1 MIDYP
6 ELLRRLARHA
16 GIAPR
21 WRDVWNQEHEV
32 AADSLAA
39 LLSAMGLPAGD
50 AATTRATLSA
60 VAGPTDALPAA
71 LTFDA
76 SATAVVT
83 LPRSAPGQ
91 DWLLE
96 LENGRQRRGKV
107 EAGAVALT
115 LPLTLPEGYHRLRLS
130 KTAPDGIALI
140 ASPGSCHLPAP
151 SARRPWGLA
160 VQLYSLRSERQWG
173 MGDFTDLAELVKGV
187 KARRGSLVGVNPL
200 HALFPALPGT
210 ISPYSPSSR
219 LFLNPLYIDVT
230 AVPDF
235 AESEAAHALAF
246 DAALQA
252 APLVDYPE
260 VARLKS
266 QAFDLLWA
274 SFKQH
279 HRATERGA
287 AFQRFRQEGGETL
300 ERFAQ
305 FHALQAALLEEYG
318 PCWGAWPE
326 AYRHAESPAVARFAA
341 EHSDAVARHI
351 YLQWE
356 ADRQLAAAG
365 AGRLY
370 RDLAT
375 GTDPWGAD
383 SWSRPSCYL
392 TGASVG
398 APPDLL
404 NRSGQKW
411 GLTTFS
417 PFAFRIQGYGAFI
430 AALRANMRHA
440 GALRIDHVMGL
451 TRLFLI
457 PEAMPATQG
466 AYIRYPLQDLLRIVA
481 LESRRQRCMVVG
493 EDLGTVPHGFRPA
506 LRQAGILSC
515 RVLSFERTDDGSFKP
530 PARYPALA
538 AASAGTHDL
547 APIKAWWLG
556 ADIRLREAL
565 GQYPDPSMRDG
576 EAADRDRDRP
586 RLLALLR
593 QLGLLTEDAAA
604 ALLPEP
610 GRPVFEPAL
619 TVAIHR
625 FLQRTPC
632 ALVLYQAED
641 LLGCV
646 EMVNLPG
653 TVDEHPNWRRRLG
666 GPVASLLGALETM
679 L

>member
-6 ELLRRLARHA
+6 DLLRRLARHA

-21 WRDVWNQEHEV
+21 WRDVWQQEHEV
-32 AADSLAA
+32 SADSLAS
-39 LLSAMGLPAGD
+39 LLTAMGLPAGD
-50 AATTRATLSA
+50 AVTARATLA
-60 VAGPTDALPAA
+60 ALAGPTDALPAA

-83 LPRSAPGQ
+83 LPRNAPAQ

-96 LENGRQRRGKV
+96 LENGRQRRGKI
-107 EAGAVALT
+107 EAGATALT
-115 LPLTLPEGYHRLRLS
+115 LPLALPEGYHRLRLS
-130 KTAPDGIALI
+130 KTAPDGVALI
-140 ASPGSCHLPAP
+140 ASHLPA
-151 SARRPWGLA
+151 ANTKRAWGLA

-173 MGDFTDLAELVKGV
+173 IGDFTDLAELVKGV
-187 KARRGSLVGVNPL
+187 KARRGNLVGVNPL

-235 AESEAAHALAF
+235 AESEASTLAP
-246 DAALQA
+246 DEALQA
-252 APLVDYPE
+252 APLVDYIE
-260 VARLKS
+260 VARLKTR
-266 QAFDLLWA
+266 AFDLLWD
-274 SFKQH
+274 SFKQNH
-279 HRATERGA
+279 LTGERGA
-287 AFQRFRQEGGETL
+287 AFRHFRQEGGTTL

-305 FHALQAALLEEYG
+305 FHALQAALLDEHG
-318 PCWGAWPE
+318 PCWGTWPAE
-326 AYRHAESPAVARFAA
+326 YRDAENPAVARFAA
-341 EHSDAVARHI
+341 EHSDAVERHI

-383 SWSRPSCYL
+383 SWSQPSCYL
-392 TGASVG
+392 AGASVG

-417 PFAFRIQGYGAFI
+417 PFAFRTQGYGAFI

-440 GALRIDHVMGL
+440 GALRIDHVMCL

-457 PEAMPATQG
+457 PESMPATAG
-466 AYIRYPLQDLLRIVA
+466 AYIRYPLPDLLRIVA

-515 RVLSFERTDDGSFKP
+515 RVLPFERTEDGSFKP
-530 PARYPALA
+530 PSRYPALA
-538 AASAGTHDL
+538 AASSGTHDL

-556 ADIRLREAL
+556 ADIALREEL
-565 GQYPDPSMRDG
+565 KQFPDEAMRHA
-576 EAADRDRDRP
+576 EAADRERDRP
-586 RLLALLR
+586 RLLALLQ
-593 QLGLLTEDAAA
+593 QLGLLTAEQAAI
-604 ALLPEP
+604 LLPEP
-610 GRPVFEPAL
+610 GRPVFDPAL

-641 LLGCV
+641 LLGSA

-666 GPVASLLGALETM
+666 VPVASLLGALESM
-679 L
+679 I

>member
-1 MIDYP
+1 MTDYP
-6 ELLRRLARHA
+6 DLLRRLARHA

-21 WRDVWNQEHEV
+21 WRDVWNREHEV
-32 AADSLAA
+32 SLESLAA
-39 LLSAMGLPAGD
+39 LLGAMNLPASD
-50 AATTRATLSA
+50 AATARATLAS
-60 VAGPTDALPAA
+60 VAGPRDALPAA
-71 LTFDA
+71 LVFDA
-76 SATAVVT
+76 SATVQIA
-83 LPRSAPGQ
+83 LPRNAPAQ

-96 LENGRQRRGKV
+96 LEHGRQRRGKV
-107 EAGAVALT
+107 EAGAGALT
-115 LPLTLPEGYHRLRLS
+115 LPLALPEGYHRLRLS
-130 KTAPDGIALI
+130 KSAPDGIELI
-140 ASPGSCHLPAP
+140 ASAGRCHL
-151 SARRPWGLA
+151 SDGKRQQWGLA
-160 VQLYSLRSERQWG
+160 VQLYGLRSDRQWG
-173 MGDFTDLAELVKGV
+173 IGDFTALAALVKGV
-187 KARRGSLVGVNPL
+187 KARKGNLVGVNPL

-235 AESEAAHALAF
+235 AESAASALAP

-252 APLVDYPE
+252 APLVDYAE
-260 VARLKS
+260 VARLKTH
-266 QAFDLLWA
+266 AFDLLWA
-274 SFKQH
+274 NFRTH
-279 HRATERGA
+279 HLSDERGA
-287 AFQRFRQEGGETL
+287 AFRRFRQDGGRTL

-305 FHALQAALLEEYG
+305 FHALQAALLEDHG
-318 PCWGAWPE
+318 ACWGAWPAE
-326 AYRHAESPAVARFAA
+326 YRAAGSPAVARFAA
-341 EHSDAVARHI
+341 EHGDAVERHI

-356 ADRQLAAAG
+356 ADRQLGLAG
-365 AGRLY
+365 ANRLY

-383 SWSRPSCYL
+383 SWSQPSCYL
-392 TGASVG
+392 SGVSVG

-404 NRSGQKW
+404 NRGGQKW

-417 PFAFRIQGYGAFI
+417 PAAFRSQGYGAFV

-440 GALRIDHVMGL
+440 GALRIDHVMAL

-506 LRQAGILSC
+506 LRRTGILSC
-515 RVLSFERTDDGSFKP
+515 RVLPFERTEDGGFKP
-530 PARYPALA
+530 PRRYPALA
-538 AASAGTHDL
+538 AASSGTHDL
-547 APIKAWWLG
+547 APIRAWWLG
-556 ADIRLREAL
+556 ADIRLRDQL
-565 GQYPDPSMRDG
+565 DQYPDRTMCEG
-576 EAADRDRDRP
+576 EIADRERDRP

-593 QLGLLTEDAAA
+593 QLGLLTEAQAAQ
-604 ALLPEP
+604 LLPEP
-610 GRPVFEPAL
+610 GRPVFDPAL

-641 LLGCV
+641 LLGCI

-653 TVDEHPNWRRRLG
+653 TVDEHPNWRRRSG
-666 GPVASLLGALETM
+666 GPVASLLDTLETM